1 MSAHGQHIHAQLL
14 DVHRDG
20 THSLHG
26 IGVHPDAMLVSDL
39 SDLLDGLDGADLVVG
54 HHDADEGGIGADGS
68 LHVLRADIALRGGL
82 DIGDF
87 KAQALQRS
95 HAVHDGVVLK
105 RTGDEVL
112 LVLACLGKGS
122 ALDRPVVSLRA
133 AAGEEDLC
141 RRRVDGLGHLG
152 TAGVHK
158 LFGFIANAVMA
169 AGVAAGTAQG
179 LGHHCQHL
187 RGTGSRGSI
196 VEINH
201 FLHSFH
207 GIDPFWQTTNRFC
220 IPGPNVR
227 DYDTF

>member
-1 MSAHGQHIHAQLL
+1 
-14 DVHRDG
+14 
-20 THSLHG
+20 
-26 IGVHPDAMLVSDL
+26 MLVSDL
-39 SDLLDGLDGADLVVG
+39 SDFLNGLDGADLVVG

-133 AAGEEDLC
+133 AAGEEDL
-141 RRRVDGLGHLG
+141 RRGSMDGLGHLRA
-152 TAGVHK
+152 AGVHE
-158 LFGFIANAVMA
+158 LLGLVANAVVA

-179 LGHHCQHL
+179 LDHDSQHL
-187 RGTGSRGSI
+187 GCAGSRGGI
-196 VEINH
+196 VEIDDL
-201 FLHSFH
+201 FRRLHAAGGFIFH
-207 GIDPFWQTTNRFC
+207 LKPVLSSDKIRAKRPGYSLLTLSCRGCQPHAHRATLYLYPS
-220 IPGPNVR
+220 IPTVSI
-227 DYDTF
+227 